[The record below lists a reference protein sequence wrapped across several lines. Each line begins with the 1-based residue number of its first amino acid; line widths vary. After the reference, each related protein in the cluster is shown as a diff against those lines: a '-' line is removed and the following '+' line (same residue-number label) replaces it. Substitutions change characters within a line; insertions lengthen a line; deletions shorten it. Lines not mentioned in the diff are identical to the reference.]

1 MNQLQSKAATLA
13 QILSANGLTKSANET
28 VTHTSL
34 NVGADPE
41 VKADVQGV
49 LASSPAAS
57 NKNSANIESIPN
69 VQDLNRTPEQVLA
82 SSGTDVKEL
91 DENAPQGKTAA
102 YRYQLASILDGINK
116 QASFTENFRT
126 GNEVLSKVASF
137 GENPNAAQCRIIE
150 TELHKLASTNPIFN
164 LLKESIM
171 LEKCASD
178 IAELAEAEGISEDD
192 AAMLLD
198 EAAAANPEMEQE
210 IEDEATGEALTDLA
224 IAEEEAAMMNDGLNQ
239 MALNASQALGQ
250 EVLPEDI
257 DAALDEVVMQ
267 AEELGVDPL
276 ELIAVAAEEM
286 EGGMDGEAPSEE
298 AMAEA
303 DAILEAAAEEGIS
316 PDEVIAA
323 AAEEL
328 GGAPVEGAPVEEP
341 VAKEAS
347 YRVSDRVSFVQSLM
361 R

>member
-28 VTHTSL
+28 VTHTNL

-57 NKNSANIESIPN
+57 NENSANIESIPN
-69 VQDLNRTPEQVLA
+69 VQDLNKTPEQVLA
-82 SSGTDVKEL
+82 NSGTDVKEI

-102 YRYQLASILDGINK
+102 YRYQLASIIDGINK
-116 QASFTENFRT
+116 QANFRT
-126 GNEVLSKVASF
+126 GNEVLSKIASC
-137 GENPNAAQCRIIE
+137 GENPTLEQQNEIAS
-150 TELHKLASTNPIFN
+150 ELHKLASTNPVFN
-164 LLKESIM
+164 VLKERILM
-171 LEKCASD
+171 EKIAQD
-178 IAELAEAEGISEDD
+178 ITDLAEAEGISEEE
-192 AAMLLD
+192 AAGLLD
-198 EAAAANPEMEQE
+198 EAAEANPEMEQE
-210 IEDEATGEALTDLA
+210 LEDEATGEALAELA
-224 IAEEEAAMMNDGLNQ
+224 GAEEEAAILDEGVGQ
-239 MALNASQALGQ
+239 MALNASEALGM
-250 EVLPEDI
+250 EVTPDDI
-257 DAALDEVVMQ
+257 LNAADEVVAQ

-276 ELIAVAAEEM
+276 ELIAAAAEDM
-286 EGGMDGEAPSEE
+286 EGGADGDAPSEE

-303 DAILEAAAEEGIS
+303 EAILEAAAAEGIS